1 MILQNSAHFAN
12 TFMEGNDTLND
23 NVVQIDE
30 VIAML
35 FFFLLGFIAN
45 CESQTIKN
53 MRPVFFT

>member
-30 VIAML
+30 VIATL
-35 FFFLLGFIAN
+35 FFLLGFIAN

-53 MRPVFFT
+53 MRSVSFT

>member
-35 FFFLLGFIAN
+35 FI
-45 CESQTIKN
+45 
-53 MRPVFFT
+53 FTWLYRKL